1 MNYQLPSRSAIVF
14 FGFAGF
20 VCLCIFFVSVV
31 WTGGPSLTLSLYQYV
46 DVTCYQDV
54 ENNHASDAWFSTFLL
69 IVVPIRPSDQD
80 SRQLIRDTWFEGF
93 NNSQDV
99 ALRFVLGTRTMPPKE
114 QGVYKKENETFGDI
128 IFVNTAEDVTVLT
141 NKTLAIINWAHRHVK
156 FSYFM
161 KCDYTSYVFVE
172 NMIVELRRRPS
183 ATKLYFGYFM
193 VDQEI
198 HDSEWLDDKWIVGS
212 YYLPFARG
220 DGYVIS
226 QDLVAIL
233 SRDAAHLKWHI
244 NEDIAVGAWLSTF
257 EYERKSDNRFCFWW
271 KGHKPSKCGQPI
283 LVLAFRGFVNAELKQ
298 QFSHFHEQV
307 SSNNLFIML

>member
-1 MNYQLPSRSAIVF
+1 MNYQLPSRSATVF
-14 FGFAGF
+14 FAFAA
-20 VCLCIFFVSVV
+20 LMCISILVVSVV
-31 WTGGPSLTLSLYQYV
+31 WTGGSSFTLSLYQYV

-54 ENNHASDAWFSTFLL
+54 EKNHALDAWFSTFLL

-99 ALRFVLGTRTMPPKE
+99 ALRFALGTRTMPLKE
-114 QGVYKKENETFGDI
+114 QSVYIKENETFGDI
-128 IFVNTAEDVTVLT
+128 IFVNTAEDASALT
-141 NKTLAIINWAHRHVK
+141 NKTLALINWAHHHVN

-172 NMIVELRRRPS
+172 NMIIELRRRPS

-193 VDQEI
+193 VNQEI
-198 HDSEWLDDKWIVGS
+198 HNSKWVDDRWNVGS

-244 NEDIAVGAWLSTF
+244 NEDTAIGAWLSTF
-257 EYERKSDNRFCFWW
+257 EYERKSDKRFCFWQ
-271 KGHKPSKCGQPI
+271 KGHKPSKCGQPV
-283 LVLAFRGFVNAELKQ
+283 LVFAFHGFVNAEVKQ
-298 QFSHFHEQV
+298 HFNDIHEQV
-307 SSNNLFIML
+307 SSNNVFIML